1 MSIRSRASTAAF
13 ESRDMVAKRGLTS
26 SRSKRNVTGHSGLNA
41 ADKSVSTTW
50 ISRSTS
56 VRSIVVYG
64 RPSMR
69 IAAVPR
75 RPPSRTSTME

>member
-1 MSIRSRASTAAF
+1 LDSRL
-13 ESRDMVAKRGLTS
+13 MVAKRGFNS
-26 SRSKRNVTGHSGLNA
+26 SRSKRKVTGQSGSKLA
-41 ADKSVSTTW
+41 VRSASTTW

-56 VRSIVVYG
+56 ERSMVVYG

-75 RPPSRTSTME
+75 RPPSSTSTIE